1 MSKRFPAVSA
11 DGLHW
16 RLLEDVERIPSR
28 DTSMFSYDPCVP
40 SPCSIIDTLSLHPG
54 QMGAI

>member
-11 DGLHW
+11 DGLSW

-28 DTSMFSYDPCVP
+28 DTSAFSYDPCHLLR
-40 SPCSIIDTLSLHPG
+40 STQIKSDQLSETS
-54 QMGAI
+54 